1 MKDFFWIIARAYK
14 KFNTDR
20 CPLLA
25 SALVHATAV
34 SLFPLILGII
44 SISLFFL
51 GSSEGI
57 VERITPILK
66 QAFPIGIDELIK
78 NILVV
83 KQTSIVIALI
93 SFLGF
98 LWSTSGI
105 FLALESTLNV
115 IWKVKKDRPFFRKSL
130 FAMVSTFL
138 TFFLLVGS
146 VILTIWTNAIGTGR
160 MTTFLP
166 AFNIIFSIC
175 LVSLIY
181 WRFPNR
187 RVRVEEACFGAMFA
201 AVFWEIAKIIFSIY
215 VTKVVDYSKI
225 LGSLSVIVLFV
236 VWIYY
241 SAYIFLFGAEL
252 AYIYAR
258 RKLLKQARNTKF

>member
-1 MKDFFWIIARAYK
+1 MARAYK
-14 KFNTDR
+14 KFNIDR

-44 SISLFFL
+44 SILLFFL

-105 FLALESTLNV
+105 FHALESTLNV
-115 IWKVKKDRPFFRKSL
+115 IWKVKKDRPFFKKSL
-130 FAMVSTFL
+130 FAIVSTFI

-146 VILTIWTNAIGTGR
+146 VVLTIWTNAIGTGR
-160 MTTFLP
+160 ITMLLP
-166 AFNIIFSIC
+166 AFNIVISVF
-175 LVSLIY
+175 LFSLIY

-187 RVRVEEACFGAMFA
+187 KVRFQEACFGAMFA
-201 AVFWEIAKIIFSIY
+201 AVFWELAKMTFSIY
-215 VTKVVDYSKI
+215 VTKIVDYSKI
-225 LGSLSVIVLFV
+225 LGPLSALILFV
-236 VWIYY
+236 LWIYY

-252 AYIYAR
+252 AYVYAR
-258 RKLLKQARNTKF
+258 RKVLKQARNPKF